1 MDFGNR
7 RRASPNEK
15 PGERDPD
22 VNYAYTRG
30 DGGDEIDN
38 ISQHKLNAGVN
49 IRAHRNVNTNL
60 RVNWRGRIRAP
71 TSNIYHQP
79 KSEATIA
86 ALGYDYE
93 TETDPDGFME
103 GHLVVNAT
111 ITGMELG
118 GLRGLQ
124 PQLIVRNL
132 LGEDYLQMGRQSGSG
147 ARPAGMLQPEIQN
160 PSGFIPPYTHKRGN
174 SSRDVYDV
182 PVGRHPPDTGPDAG
196 KSSLSSGHR
205 LHSSQLLPKLLK
217 LRLQLSG
224 GEVLISQL
232 ACHGGE
238 Y

>member
-1 MDFGNR
+1 M
-7 RRASPNEK
+7 
-15 PGERDPD
+15 
-22 VNYAYTRG
+22 
-30 DGGDEIDN
+30 
-38 ISQHKLNAGVN
+38 
-49 IRAHRNVNTNL
+49 
-60 RVNWRGRIRAP
+60 
-71 TSNIYHQP
+71 
-79 KSEATIA
+79 
-86 ALGYDYE
+86 GYDYE
-93 TETDPDGFME
+93 TETDPDVFME
-103 GHLVVNAT
+103 GHLLVNAT

-118 GLRGLQ
+118 GSLRVLQ

-132 LGEDYLQMGRQSGSG
+132 LGEDGSR
-147 ARPAGMLQPEIQN
+147 APAPGLRECCSQRSRIHRG
-160 PSGFIPPYTHKRGN
+160 SSRHTTHRRGD

-196 KSSLSSGHR
+196 KSSLSSGLR

>member
-1 MDFGNR
+1 
-7 RRASPNEK
+7 
-15 PGERDPD
+15 
-22 VNYAYTRG
+22 
-30 DGGDEIDN
+30 
-38 ISQHKLNAGVN
+38 
-49 IRAHRNVNTNL
+49 
-60 RVNWRGRIRAP
+60 
-71 TSNIYHQP
+71 
-79 KSEATIA
+79 
-86 ALGYDYE
+86 
-93 TETDPDGFME
+93 ME

-118 GLRGLQ
+118 GLWGLQ

-132 LGEDYLQMGRQSGSG
+132 LAEDYLQMGWQSGSG
-147 ARPAGMLQPEIQN
+147 ARPAGMLQPRSRIHRD
-160 PSGFIPPYTHKRGN
+160 SSRHTTHRRGD

-196 KSSLSSGHR
+196 KSSLSSGLR
-205 LHSSQLLPKLLK
+205 LHLSQLLPKLLK